1 MLLGDGRLVF
11 FTEFLSGWRIRS
23 ENYLGGFQIYSLI
36 STLLEGVSKSRVLAE
51 VQILQKC

>member
-23 ENYLGGFQIYSLI
+23 ENYLGGFQI
-36 STLLEGVSKSRVLAE
+36 LEPNFHSVGRSE
-51 VQILQKC
+51 

>member
-36 STLLEGVSKSRVLAE
+36 STLLEGVSKSRVLTE